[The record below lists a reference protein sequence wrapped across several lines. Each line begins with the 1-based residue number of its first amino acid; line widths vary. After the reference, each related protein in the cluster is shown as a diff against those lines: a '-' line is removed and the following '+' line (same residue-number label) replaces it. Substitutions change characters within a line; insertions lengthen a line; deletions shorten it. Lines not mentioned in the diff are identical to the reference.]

1 MKRQEISQ
9 FICSVCSSLRLSQ
22 AKTLSVLVPAAMTVA
37 RASLAQLGR
46 ALASQSTVTVKH
58 CIKRVDR
65 FLGNTRIEPTEAMRG
80 IVQWLAQPRAKLL
93 LSLDW
98 VDIRHFQ
105 CLVLAARLR
114 GRALPLQ
121 WAVYRYE
128 DVYRSQN
135 NLEYGLLR
143 AFRSMVPS
151 SVHVTLLADRGFG
164 RAEMARVCRA
174 LQLHYIIRIRPSV
187 WIRSARFTGR
197 LADYPIRPGQR
208 HLLRN
213 VSYRKERPVVQH
225 VAVVWRT
232 GQTEPWYLM
241 TDEENVKAP
250 ALVQVFGRRIT
261 IEEYFRDTKSKRNGF
276 ALRLI
281 QIKDSQRLSR
291 FLLILA
297 LAYILLVTVGLYA
310 VERFRPGQWC
320 SNNRVGE
327 CSLFTVGKFMQ
338 CDDLPTCRYL
348 LRGLK
353 YELLK
358 QNWG

>member
-1 MKRQEISQ
+1 MKRAEVSEV
-9 FICSVCSSLRLSQ
+9 ICSVCSSLRLSQ

-46 ALASQSTVTVKH
+46 ALACQTGIAAKH
-58 CIKRVDR
+58 GIKRVDR
-65 FLGNTRIEPTEAMRG
+65 FLGNDRIEAAEAVRG
-80 IVQWLAQPRAKLL
+80 VIQSLARPREKLL
-93 LSLDW
+93 VSLDW

-114 GRALPLQ
+114 GRALPLL
-121 WAVYRYE
+121 WAVYQYH

-143 AFRSMVPS
+143 LFRTLVPTT
-151 SVHVTLLADRGFG
+151 VELTLLADRGFG
-164 RAEMARVCRA
+164 RTEMARLCQELKIHYVIR
-174 LQLHYIIRIRPSV
+174 LQPSA
-187 WIRSARFTGR
+187 WIRCRRYSGR
-197 LADYPIRPGQR
+197 LSDYPIQRGQR

-213 VSYRKERPVVQH
+213 VAYRKERPVIQQL
-225 VAVVWRT
+225 AVLWRPEES
-232 GQTEPWYLM
+232 EPWYLM
-241 TDEENVKAP
+241 TDQEHVRAQTLSKI
-250 ALVQVFGRRIT
+250 FGHRMS

-281 QIKDSQRLSR
+281 QIQDSQRLSR

-297 LAYILLVTVGLYA
+297 LAYWLLVAVGLYA
-310 VERFRPGQWC
+310 SQRFRPGQWC

-327 CSLFTVGKFMQ
+327 CSLFTIGRFMQ
-338 CDDLPTCRYL
+338 HFPLPTCNYL
-348 LRGLK
+348 LRNLK
-353 YELLK
+353 REVLH

>member
-1 MKRQEISQ
+1 MKRQDISP
-9 FICSVCSSLRLSQ
+9 FVRSVCCSLRRSQ

-46 ALASQSTVTVKH
+46 ALAGQSNVATKH

-65 FLGNTRIEPTEAMRG
+65 FLGNVRIEPTDAMQG
-80 IVQWLAQPRAKLL
+80 VVQWLAQPRKKLL
-93 LSLDW
+93 VSLDW

-114 GRALPLQ
+114 GRALPLL

-143 AFRSMVPS
+143 VFRTMIPS
-151 SVHVTLLADRGFG
+151 SVHVTILADRGFG
-164 RAEMARVCRA
+164 RTEMARQCRTLA
-174 LQLHYIIRIRPSV
+174 LHYIIRIRPAV

-197 LADYPIRPGQR
+197 LAAYPIHRGQR

-225 VAVVWRT
+225 VAVVWLPD
-232 GQTEPWYLM
+232 QTEPWYLM
-241 TDEENVKAP
+241 TDEEHLKAQ
-250 ALVQVFGRRIT
+250 ALSKVFSRRMT
-261 IEEYFRDTKSKRNGF
+261 IEEYFRDAKSKRNGF

-310 VERFRPGQWC
+310 AKRFRPGQWC
-320 SNNRVGE
+320 SNNRAGE
-327 CSLFTVGKFMQ
+327 CSLFTIGKAMQ
-338 CDDLPTCRYL
+338 YHDLPTCHYL
-348 LRGLK
+348 LRNLK
-353 YELLK
+353 HELLT